1 MAAQNPRKPQITE
14 LVLQRLTEG
23 ESLRKA
29 CIEADIAPS
38 TFLGW
43 VEADEQLS
51 ERYAR
56 ARATGADLEFDKL
69 EELAAE
75 PPPLNDKGQVDSGW
89 VQWKRM
95 QIDTA
100 KWTLS
105 KKRPE
110 RYGDKLDVTSG
121 GKAVGLAINIDLN
134 KPEAA

>member
-1 MAAQNPRKPQITE
+1 MATNTRKPQIIE

-29 CIEADIAPS
+29 CLEAKIAPS

-43 VEADEQLS
+43 VDAEDDLT

-69 EELAAE
+69 EEMAAE

-110 RYGDKLDVTSG
+110 RYGDRIDVTSN
-121 GKAVGLAINIDLN
+121 GKAVGLAINIDL
-134 KPEAA
+134 KSSEAA

>member
-1 MAAQNPRKPQITE
+1 MATNPRKPQIIE
-14 LVLQRLTEG
+14 QVLSRLTDG
-23 ESLRKA
+23 SSLREA
-29 CIEADIAPS
+29 SLEADVAPS

-43 VEADEQLS
+43 VEADEQLA

-56 ARATGADLEFDKL
+56 ARATGADLEFDRL
-69 EELAAE
+69 GEIAAE

>member
-1 MAAQNPRKPQITE
+1 MATNTRKPQIIE
-14 LVLQRLTEG
+14 QVLGRLAEG
-23 ESLRKA
+23 ASLRES
-29 CIEADIAPS
+29 CLEAKIAPS
-38 TFLGW
+38 TYLGW
-43 VEADEQLS
+43 VEADEALAEQ
-51 ERYAR
+51 YAR

-69 EELAAE
+69 GELAAE

-110 RYGDKLDVTSG
+110 RYGDRIDVTSG
-121 GKAVGLAINIDLN
+121 GKAVGLAINIDL
-134 KPEAA
+134 KSSEAAA